1 MNLFHRQFIFTLNI
15 LFFASLIIAIYFQT
29 GLVYLFCV
37 LGLLLNLLY
46 FFKEFAIRAKSSPS
60 IEGASEP
67 DFTEKNMIM
76 EDLDREVARRREVE
90 QFNKN

>member
-46 FFKEFAIRAKSSPS
+46 FFKEFAIRANSSPS
-60 IEGASEP
+60 NEGASEP

-76 EDLDREVARRREVE
+76 EDLDREAARRREVE

>member
-1 MNLFHRQFIFTLNI
+1 MNLFHRQFVFTLNI
-15 LFFASLIIAIYFQT
+15 LFFASLIMAIYFQT

-46 FFKEFAIRAKSSPS
+46 FFKELAIRAKSSPS

-76 EDLDREVARRREVE
+76 EDLDREAARRREVE